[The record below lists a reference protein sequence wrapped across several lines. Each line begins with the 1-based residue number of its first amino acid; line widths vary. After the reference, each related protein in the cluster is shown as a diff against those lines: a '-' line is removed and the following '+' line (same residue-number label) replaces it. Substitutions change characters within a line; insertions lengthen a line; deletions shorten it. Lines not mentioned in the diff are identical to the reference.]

1 MELSFAT
8 KRLRSEALD
17 RSVAERSYGLE
28 SALELHAR
36 LADLAAAVTVAD
48 LPRVTG
54 WKRGDRQLRVPVFP
68 TGILVCEPVPV
79 VAPVDWSRVHRLQ
92 VIGMEQGPCR

>member
-17 RSVAERSYGLE
+17 RSIAERSYGLE
-28 SALELHAR
+28 TALELHAR

-48 LPRVTG
+48 LPEVTG
-54 WKRGDRQLRVPVFP
+54 WKTQGEQLRVQVSARSV
-68 TGILVCEPVPV
+68 LVCVPVPSASSV
-79 VAPVDWSRVHRLQ
+79 VWSRVHRLQ
-92 VIGMEQGPCR
+92 VLGIEEGS